1 MAVSD
6 YDLLMIPDWTG
17 AGPDHWQTRWQD
29 KLSTACMLAMG
40 DLQKPVLSE
49 WKDAIGGAVAGAARP
64 VFLVAHGLG
73 VLAAAHAARSI
84 QPGKISGAM
93 FVAPLATIDKK
104 ASRKYFAAGGEDLTI
119 PEGFHPA
126 PDALLPFPALL
137 VASRDDPFCAFN
149 EAGRFARDW
158 GVTLVDAGAAGHFDA
173 ASGFGPWPDGVM
185 RLAAFLKEIENL
197 KRSAMH

>member
-17 AGPDHWQTRWQD
+17 AGPDHWQTRWQG
-29 KLSTACMLAMG
+29 KLSTARMLAMG
-40 DLQKPVLSE
+40 DLHKPVLSE
-49 WKDAIGGAVAGAARP
+49 WKDAIASAVEGAAQP

-73 VLAAAHAARSI
+73 VLAAAHAASSMAA
-84 QPGKISGAM
+84 GKITGAM
-93 FVAPLATIDKK
+93 LVAPLATIEEQ
-104 ASRKYFAAGGEDLTI
+104 ASRKYFAVGGEDLTI

-126 PDALLPFPALL
+126 SDALLPFPALL
-137 VASRDDPFCAFN
+137 VASRDDPFCAFD
-149 EAGRFARDW
+149 EAGRLARNW
-158 GVTLVDAGAAGHFDA
+158 GATLVDAGAAGHFDA